1 MTFLIAAFTA
11 ITSSG
16 SVFLAATNVVGIA
29 AQTLG
34 TVAGFADIIAGV
46 GAVFGAVSSIESG
59 RTAAANADFER
70 DQLFVEGRVSSANA
84 KKAENDANEALLAN
98 LASTN
103 AAAASAGIQI
113 TSGTVESGREAAF
126 RQANRELST
135 VRTNEAIAAAGRR
148 AKAAKLRID
157 ADVAKK
163 VGKRDAVVGLSLAAS
178 RELRRG

>member
-29 AQTLG
+29 ASTLG
-34 TVAGFADIIAGV
+34 TVQGFAGVLAGV
-46 GAVFGAVSSIESG
+46 GAVFGAVSSIEAG
-59 RTAAANADFER
+59 NTAAKNADFER
-70 DQLFVEGRVSSANA
+70 DQLLVEGKITSANA
-84 KKAENDANEALLAN
+84 KKAENDARENLLAN

-103 AAAASAGIQI
+103 AAAGASGISI

-135 VRTNEAIAAAGRR
+135 TRTDEQIQAANRR
-148 AKAAKLRID
+148 AKTAKLRTD

-163 VGKRDAVVGLSLAAS
+163 VGRRDAVVGLTLAAS

>member
-11 ITSSG
+11 ITTSG

-29 AQTLG
+29 ASTLG
-34 TVAGFADIIAGV
+34 TVSGFAGVLSGV
-46 GAVFGAVSSIESG
+46 GAVFGAVSSIEAG

-70 DQLFVEGRVSSANA
+70 DQLLVEGKISAANA
-84 KKAENDANEALLAN
+84 KKTENDIRENLLKN
-98 LASTN
+98 LAATN
-103 AAAASAGIQI
+103 AAAASSGIQI
-113 TSGTVESGREAAF
+113 TSGSVESGREAAF

-135 VRTNEAIAAAGRR
+135 TQSNEQIQAANRR
-148 AKAAKLRID
+148 SRAAKLRID

-163 VGKRDAVVGLSLAAS
+163 AGKRDAVVGLTLAAS